1 MKKIILILAAIL
13 IGYTATAQYISSNAD
28 GTIKEIK
35 PGMKYRE
42 LKKYYDYKDY
52 TKESGQY
59 RSPGGVGVASYFVP
73 GLGEMICGEGWRGTA
88 FLGGWLACHFVTLVG
103 ISELS
108 DAVYWSGI
116 AGAQALRIISC
127 VDAIRVAKVKN
138 MYKHDLE
145 GNSLEVDM
153 YPSMNCIKTAEGIQ
167 PTAGLTLA
175 LRF

>member
-59 RSPGGVGVASYFVP
+59 RSPGGVGVASYFIP

-167 PTAGLTLA
+167 PPAGLTLA